1 MMLQDKEVIKE
12 KIKKSISLGNSFAYV
27 SEKELQSTDWSE
39 LINWLKDS
47 GLHAEID
54 DYDYWKVLK
63 ILW

>member
-1 MMLQDKEVIKE
+1 MLHDKEVIKE
-12 KIKKSISLGNSFAYV
+12 KIKKSISLGNTFAYV
-27 SEKELQSTDWSE
+27 SEKELQSNDWSE

-54 DYDYWKVLK
+54 DYNYWKVLK

>member
-1 MMLQDKEVIKE
+1 MSQDKEVIKE
-12 KIKKSISLGNSFAYV
+12 KIKKSISLGNTFAYV

-39 LINWLKDS
+39 LINWLKDA

-54 DYDYWKVLK
+54 DYNYWKVLK

>member
-1 MMLQDKEVIKE
+1 MSQDKEVIKE
-12 KIKKSISLGNSFAYV
+12 KIKKSISLGNTFAYV
-27 SEKELQSTDWSE
+27 SEKELQSADWSE

>member
-1 MMLQDKEVIKE
+1 MSQDKEVIKE
-12 KIKKSISLGNSFAYV
+12 KIKRSISLGNTFAYV

-39 LINWLKDS
+39 LVNWLKDS

-54 DYDYWKVLK
+54 DYNYWKVLK